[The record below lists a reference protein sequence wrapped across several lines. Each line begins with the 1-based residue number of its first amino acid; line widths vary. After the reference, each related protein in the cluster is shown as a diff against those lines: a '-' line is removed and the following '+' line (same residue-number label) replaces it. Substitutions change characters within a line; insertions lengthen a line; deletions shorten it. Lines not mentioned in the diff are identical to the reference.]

1 MSGTAETLRKVSAQ
15 RCVALY
21 GGAPRDE
28 QVEALEGNVSL
39 CVCTTGRLLDMLMT
53 RHADLGRVTLL
64 VLDEADLLISLG
76 FEDQI
81 QQIAGQLRPDRQ
93 TLLFSATFSD
103 RLEAAAGQWLR
114 SPLRVYAEGGRGER
128 TIEAADASTDGGGR
142 VGEAAE
148 GEYDLGS
155 LEEGPDG
162 VSLPPAAVS
171 QRFTLCDAGAK
182 REVLMSSLTELA
194 ATAAT
199 AAAAAAGGAAG
210 GAGGKARQRPRAM
223 VFVNRIKE
231 IKALQ
236 AALKKGGFSAASLHG
251 EHSQR
256 ERELALTDFK
266 AGKASVL
273 LSTDLG
279 ARGVDIKLLAAV
291 VNYDVPLS
299 LAAYVHRA
307 GRTGRQGNA
316 GVVISLLKRDENSR
330 QFARGAARLLALAAL
345 PADETLTALL
355 AAELPV
361 SGALG
366 PQQRP
371 VLPQATGATTAAAP
385 AAAPTAAAFAG
396 DLLAFAADFAAGS
409 SAATPGA
416 IQKAA
421 PKKRARK

>member
-28 QVEALEGNVSL
+28 QVEALERNVSL
-39 CVCTTGRLLDMLMT
+39 CVCTTGRLLDMLMS
-53 RHADLGRVTLL
+53 RHAELGRVTLL

-76 FEDQI
+76 FEDQVR
-81 QQIAGQLRPDRQ
+81 QIAGQLRPDRQ

-128 TIEAADASTDGGGR
+128 AVEAADADADGGGGGG
-142 VGEAAE
+142 GEGDE
-148 GEYDLGS
+148 GEYGLGS
-155 LEEGPDG
+155 LEAGPDG
-162 VSLPPAAVS
+162 VSIPPAAVA
-171 QRFTLCDAGAK
+171 QRFTLCDGRTK
-182 REVLMSSLTELA
+182 REVLVASLTELA
-194 ATAAT
+194 AAAD
-199 AAAAAAGGAAG
+199 AAAAAAGGAG
-210 GAGGKARQRPRAM
+210 GRARQRPRAM

-236 AALKKGGFSAASLHG
+236 AALKRSGFSAAALHG

-256 ERELALTDFK
+256 ERELALSDFK

-273 LSTDLG
+273 LATDLG
-279 ARGVDIKLLAAV
+279 ARGVDIRLLAAV

-307 GRTGRQGNA
+307 GRTGRQGHA
-316 GVVISLLKRDENSR
+316 GVVISLLKRDESSR
-330 QFARGAARLLALAAL
+330 HFARGAARLLALGAL
-345 PADETLTALL
+345 PPDETLTALL
-355 AAELPV
+355 AAELPAA
-361 SGALG
+361 GALG

-371 VLPQATGATTAAAP
+371 V
-385 AAAPTAAAFAG
+385 F
-396 DLLAFAADFAAGS
+396 
-409 SAATPGA
+409 
-416 IQKAA
+416 
-421 PKKRARK
+421 